1 MPPKKKKKSA
11 ANGNVIEMKN
21 GGLSDRD
28 RTFSMGSLSSQKEE
42 AVDEDD
48 PRQVW
53 ILFVIS
59 NDDNI

>member
-42 AVDEDD
+42 AVAEDD

-53 ILFVIS
+53 TLFC
-59 NDDNI
+59 DQ

>member
-21 GGLSDRD
+21 GGLIDRD

-53 ILFVIS
+53 TLFC
-59 NDDNI
+59 DQ